1 MGSNTNLNLDISNKA
16 VRQFQNI
23 MNDNGI
29 PEGYSLRITVD
40 GSKHEG
46 ITYQIGFD
54 SLSKDTDISI
64 TLSGLNILIDP
75 ESAPLINGTSI
86 DFNEEGCCGS
96 FVFNNPNA
104 QNKCGCHN

>member
-1 MGSNTNLNLDISNKA
+1 MGSNTNLTLDISDKA

-29 PEGYSLRITVD
+29 PEGYSLRITVE
-40 GSKHEG
+40 GSKNEG
-46 ITYQIGFD
+46 ITYRLGFD
-54 SLSKDTDISI
+54 SIPKDTDILI
-64 TLSGLNILIDP
+64 IQSGLNILIDP
-75 ESAPLINGTSI
+75 DSAPLLNGTSI
-86 DFNEEGCCGS
+86 DFNEEGCCGG